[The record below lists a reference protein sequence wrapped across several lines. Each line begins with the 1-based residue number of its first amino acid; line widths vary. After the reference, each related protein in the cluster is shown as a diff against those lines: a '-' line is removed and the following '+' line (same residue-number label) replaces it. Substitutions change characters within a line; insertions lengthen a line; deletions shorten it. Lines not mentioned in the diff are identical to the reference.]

1 MTARRTDHME
11 YMDGMEALDSDI
23 LDKVIHAMD
32 HYDPNTFTETHV
44 RTALSHDIRTPEDFA
59 ALLSPAAEPLLE
71 EMAQTAQAETRKHFG
86 NCINLFTPLYI
97 SNYCENH
104 CIYCGFNCH
113 NHIRRARLTPEEIDQ
128 EMAAIAKTGLEEIL
142 ILVGESRAKSDVAY
156 LGEAC
161 RIARKYFKMV
171 GLEVYP
177 MNSDEY
183 AYLHKC
189 GADYVTVFRRLT
201 ILTNMKRSILP
212 DIREFSLTGSTRRN
226 GH

>member
-1 MTARRTDHME
+1 MTARRTDYME

-23 LDKVIHAMD
+23 LNKVIHAMD

-59 ALLSPAAEPLLE
+59 ALLSPAAEPFLE
-71 EMAQTAQAETRKHFG
+71 EMAQAAQAETRKHFG

-142 ILVGESRAKSDVAY
+142 ILVGESRAKSDMVY

-171 GLEVYP
+171 GLEAIP
-177 MNSDEY
+177 
-183 AYLHKC
+183 
-189 GADYVTVFRRLT
+189 
-201 ILTNMKRSILP
+201 
-212 DIREFSLTGSTRRN
+212 
-226 GH
+226 